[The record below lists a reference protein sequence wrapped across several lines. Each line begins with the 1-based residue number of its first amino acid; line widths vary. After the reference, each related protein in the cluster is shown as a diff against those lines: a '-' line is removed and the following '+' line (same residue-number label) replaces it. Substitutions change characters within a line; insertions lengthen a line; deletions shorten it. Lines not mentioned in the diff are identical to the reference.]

1 MFAWLSAPESLP
13 RTTLHSQSVPTKEN
27 NWSGQNY
34 TGFKNQLMD
43 QLIDSIE
50 IELEKDKRKKLWGQL
65 QRLYAEQLPAIPLY
79 FRANSFI
86 IPKWLKGIRPTG
98 HMFTSTNWVEDW
110 HVIK

>member
-1 MFAWLSAPESLP
+1 MIESRL
-13 RTTLHSQSVPTKEN
+13 VPTKEN

-50 IELEKDKRKKLWGQL
+50 IELEKEKRKKLWGQL

-86 IPKWLKGIRPTG
+86 VPKWLKGIKPTG

>member
-1 MFAWLSAPESLP
+1 
-13 RTTLHSQSVPTKEN
+13 
-27 NWSGQNY
+27 
-34 TGFKNQLMD
+34 MD

-50 IELEKDKRKKLWGQL
+50 IELEKEKRKKLWGQL

-86 IPKWLKGIRPTG
+86 VPKWLKGIKPTG

>member
-13 RTTLHSQSVPTKEN
+13 RTTLHSQSVPTEEN

-50 IELEKDKRKKLWGQL
+50 IELEKEKRKKLWGQL

-86 IPKWLKGIRPTG
+86 VPKWLKGIKPTG

>member
-1 MFAWLSAPESLP
+1 MIERRL
-13 RTTLHSQSVPTKEN
+13 VPTKEN

-50 IELEKDKRKKLWGQL
+50 IELEKEKRKKLWGQL

-86 IPKWLKGIRPTG
+86 VPKWLKGIKPTG

>member
-1 MFAWLSAPESLP
+1 
-13 RTTLHSQSVPTKEN
+13 
-27 NWSGQNY
+27 
-34 TGFKNQLMD
+34 MD

-86 IPKWLKGIRPTG
+86 VPKWLKGIKPTG